1 MLEAAN
7 RDDHSMSLT
16 QPGSGGSTIVA
27 AFDAA
32 RSELEADALRGA
44 GGRAALERYA
54 DRVDAA
60 LRQLFA
66 DAGGADLHVA
76 VIALGGYGR
85 RHLCL
90 QSDIDLLVLFESTIG
105 HKEERFLRALLHPL
119 WDLGV
124 VIGHQVRELEDF
136 KRLETDNAEFLL
148 ALLDARPVA
157 GARSLFDRFRTRFHT
172 ASTHAY
178 ILKSLLELIDQRHA
192 AFNSTLYQLEP
203 DVKEAPGALRD
214 LTATKTIA
222 LLTDPLLLRR
232 GPADPARVD
241 QAEDFLLRVR
251 STLHLDAGRNQNVLS
266 HDMQER
272 TADLLGYPGAEP
284 RQRVERLM
292 SDYFRHA
299 RIVARALDWAR
310 KSAPV
315 PVGPNLG
322 LSRDGI
328 RFLDP
333 ILAARNP
340 ATWIGAFQ
348 AAIDHST
355 DVSDE
360 ALSCVQQ
367 HVDRYRADDFFPE
380 PADRAALL
388 RLLTPRDGL
397 YARLSEM
404 HDCGLLGRVFPE
416 FQAISWRVVR
426 DFYHKYTVD
435 EHTLL
440 TIRNLERIA
449 STTRSERLRF
459 RNILTAVAQPELLV
473 LSLLLHDVGKWRDD
487 DHALESVRMAVDVL
501 DRLHVTGEAR
511 ETVLFLIR
519 EHLRMSLVAFR
530 RDTEDPEIVKN
541 FAAFIGTEE
550 RLKMLCLMTLVDV
563 EAVSPET
570 LTAWKEE
577 LLWRLYVDTYN
588 HLTQRYGDELIE
600 RNQAGLDE
608 LLKQRPDD
616 LSPAEITRFLEGL
629 PQRYLQLFSREA
641 IYRHVRLARD
651 IHPDEVH
658 LSLER
663 SDAAIWT
670 LAVAT
675 LDKPFLFSNIC
686 GVLSSFGMN
695 IIRGH
700 ALTNPNGLVLDV
712 FQFTDDE
719 RFLELNPEAHQ
730 QVLHLLETVV
740 SGKEDV
746 TRLLSG
752 REQSVLHAKTA
763 SRFAPVVRTDND
775 ASGRYTIL
783 DIVANNALGLLYRI
797 SRVISR
803 HGCDVDLVLI
813 ATEGGKAID
822 VFHITKAGAKLTE
835 TEQQALTS
843 DLLRT
848 LEGPL

>member
-1 MLEAAN
+1 
-7 RDDHSMSLT
+7 MSST
-16 QPGSGGSTIVA
+16 QPGPGATTLVA

-32 RSELEADALRGA
+32 RSELEAEALRGA

-54 DRVDAA
+54 DRVDAM

-66 DAGGADLHVA
+66 EVAGANAHIA
-76 VIALGGYGR
+76 VLALGGYGR

-90 QSDIDLLVLFESTIG
+90 QSDIDLLILFGGRIG
-105 HKEERFLRALLHPL
+105 AGEEHFLRKFLHPL

-124 VIGHQVRELEDF
+124 VVGHQVRELDDF
-136 KRLETDNAEFLL
+136 NRLETDNPEFLL
-148 ALLDARPVA
+148 ALLDARPIA
-157 GARSLFDRFRTRFHT
+157 GARSLFDRFGAMFHT
-172 ASTHAY
+172 AATHAY

-192 AFNSTLYQLEP
+192 GFNDTLYQLEP

-214 LTATKTIA
+214 LTATRTIA

-232 GPADPARVD
+232 GPADPARFD

-251 STLHLDAGRNQNVLS
+251 CTLHLDAGRNQNILS

-299 RIVARALDWAR
+299 RIVSRSLAWAR
-310 KSAPV
+310 KTAPI

-333 ILAARNP
+333 IAAARNP
-340 ATWIGAFQ
+340 ASWMGAFQ
-348 AAIDHST
+348 AAIDSAT
-355 DVSDE
+355 EVAE
-360 ALSCVQQ
+360 ETLSCIQQ

-380 PADRAALL
+380 ARDRAALL
-388 RLLTPRDGL
+388 ALLRPRQGL

-449 STTRSERLRF
+449 YTEEADRLRF
-459 RNILTAVAQPELLV
+459 RNVIQSISQPELLV
-473 LSLLLHDVGKWRDD
+473 LALLLHDVGKWRDD
-487 DHALESVRMAVDVL
+487 DHATESERMARDVV
-501 DRLHVTGEAR
+501 DRLQMTGDAR
-511 ETVLFLIR
+511 ETVLFLIKH
-519 EHLRMSLVAFR
+519 HLRMSLVAFR
-530 RDTEDPEIVKN
+530 RDTEDPEIVKD
-541 FAAFIGTEE
+541 FSAFIGTEE
-550 RLKMLCLMTLVDV
+550 RLKMLCLMTLADV
-563 EAVSPET
+563 EAVSPGT

-608 LLKQRPDD
+608 LLRQRPDD
-616 LSPAEITRFLEGL
+616 LSAAEITRFLEGL
-629 PQRYLQLFSREA
+629 PQRYLQLFQPDA
-641 IYRHVRLARD
+641 IYRHVRLARN

-663 SDAAIWT
+663 NDAVWT
-670 LAVAT
+670 LAVTT

-712 FQFTDDE
+712 FQFVDDE
-719 RFLELNPEAHQ
+719 RFLALNPDAHD
-730 QVLHLLETVV
+730 QVLHVLEDVV
-740 SGKEDV
+740 SGRADV
-746 TRLLSG
+746 TRRLRG
-752 REQSVLHAKTA
+752 REQGVLQSRSA
-763 SRFAPVVRTDND
+763 SRFAPVVRADNE

-783 DIVANNALGLLYRI
+783 DIVASNALGLLYRI

-813 ATEGGKAID
+813 ATEGEKAID
-822 VFHITKAGAKLTE
+822 VFHITKGGSKLTE
-835 TEQQALTS
+835 AEQQVLTS

-848 LEGPL
+848 LEDLQ

>member
-1 MLEAAN
+1 M
-7 RDDHSMSLT
+7 
-16 QPGSGGSTIVA
+16 
-27 AFDAA
+27 
-32 RSELEADALRGA
+32 
-44 GGRAALERYA
+44 
-54 DRVDAA
+54 
-60 LRQLFA
+60 LRQLFSDVA
-66 DAGGADLHVA
+66 GPDAQVA
-76 VIALGGYGR
+76 VLALGGYGR

-90 QSDIDLLVLFESTIG
+90 QSDIDLLVLFGGRIG
-105 HKEERFLRALLHPL
+105 ADEEQFLRGFLHPL

-124 VIGHQVRELEDF
+124 VVGHQVRELDDF
-136 KRLETDNAEFLL
+136 NRLETDNPEFLL

-157 GARSLFDRFRTRFHT
+157 GARALFDRFGGLFHT

-178 ILKSLLELIDQRHA
+178 ILKSLLGLIDQRHA
-192 AFNSTLYQLEP
+192 AFNDTLYQLEP

-214 LTATKTIA
+214 LTATRTIA
-222 LLTDPLLLRR
+222 MLTDPLLLRR
-232 GPADPARVD
+232 GPADPARFD

-299 RIVARALDWAR
+299 RIVSRSLEWAR
-310 KSAPV
+310 KTAPV

-333 ILAARNP
+333 IQAARNP
-340 ATWIGAFQ
+340 ASWIGVFQ
-348 AAIDHST
+348 AAIDSGA
-355 DVSDE
+355 DVAE
-360 ALSCVQQ
+360 ETLSCIQQ

-380 PADRAALL
+380 ARDRAALVALL
-388 RLLTPRDGL
+388 RPRQGL

-449 STTRSERLRF
+449 HTDQPYRLRF
-459 RNILTAVAQPELLV
+459 RNVIASVSQPELLV
-473 LSLLLHDVGKWRDD
+473 LALLLHDVGKWRDD
-487 DHALESVRMAVDVL
+487 DHALESERMARDVV
-501 DRLHVTGEAR
+501 DRLQLVGEAR
-511 ETVLFLIR
+511 ETVLFLIKH
-519 EHLRMSLVAFR
+519 HLRMSLVAFR
-530 RDTEDPEIVKN
+530 RDTEDPEIVKD
-541 FAAFIGTEE
+541 FSAFIGTEE
-550 RLKMLCLMTLVDV
+550 RLKLLCLMTLADV

-570 LTAWKEE
+570 LTPWKEE

-588 HLTQRYGDELIE
+588 HLTQRYGDDLIE

-608 LLKQRPDD
+608 LLRQRPDD
-616 LSPAEITRFLEGL
+616 LSAAEITRFLEGL
-629 PQRYLQLFSREA
+629 PQRYLQLFLPEA
-641 IYRHVRLARD
+641 IYRHVRLARN

-663 SDAAIWT
+663 NDAVWT
-670 LAVAT
+670 LAATT

-686 GVLSSFGMN
+686 GVLSSFGMD

-719 RFLELNPEAHQ
+719 RFLELNPDAHD
-730 QVLHLLETVV
+730 QVLHVLEDVV
-740 SGKEDV
+740 SGRSDV
-746 TRLLSG
+746 TTLLRG
-752 REQSVLHAKTA
+752 REQGVLQSRGA
-763 SRFAPVVRTDND
+763 SRFAPVVRADNE

-783 DIVANNALGLLYRI
+783 DIVASNALGLLYRI

-813 ATEGGKAID
+813 ATEGEKAID
-822 VFHITKAGAKLTE
+822 VFHITKGGSKLTE
-835 TEQQALTS
+835 AEQQVLTS

-848 LEGPL
+848 LEGLQ

>member
-16 QPGSGGSTIVA
+16 QPGPGGSTLVA
-27 AFDAA
+27 VFDAA
-32 RSELEADALRGA
+32 RSELEADALRGT
-44 GGRAALERYA
+44 GGRSSLERYS
-54 DRVDAA
+54 DRVDAM

-66 DAGGADLHVA
+66 EAGGPDVRVT

-90 QSDIDLLVLFESTIG
+90 QSDIDLLVLFEQAIGST
-105 HKEERFLRALLHPL
+105 EERFLRAFLHPL
-119 WDLGV
+119 WDLGIV
-124 VIGHQVRELEDF
+124 VGHQVRELDDF
-136 KRLETDNAEFLL
+136 KKLETNNAEFLL
-148 ALLDARPVA
+148 ALLDSRPVA
-157 GARSLFDRFRTRFHT
+157 GLRPLFDRFRARFHT
-172 ASTHAY
+172 ASTHAF
-178 ILKSLLELIDQRHA
+178 ILKSLLELIDARHA

-214 LTATKTIA
+214 LTATRTIA
-222 LLTDPLLLRR
+222 MLTDPLLLRR
-232 GPADPARVD
+232 GPADPAQVD

-251 STLHLDAGRNQNVLS
+251 STLHLGAGRNQNVLS

-299 RIVARALDWAR
+299 RIVMRSLEWAR

-333 ILAARNP
+333 IVAARNP

-348 AAIDHST
+348 AAIDRET
-355 DVSDE
+355 EVSEE
-360 ALSCVQQ
+360 ALSCIHQ

-380 PADRAALL
+380 AADRSALL
-388 RLLTPRDGL
+388 RLLTPRAGL

-449 STTRSERLRF
+449 TTTQPERQRF
-459 RNILTAVAQPELLV
+459 RNVLAAVSEPELLV
-473 LSLLLHDVGKWRDD
+473 LALLLHDVGKWRDD
-487 DHALESVRMAVDVL
+487 DHALESVRMATDVV
-501 DRLHVTGEAR
+501 DRLQLKGEAR
-511 ETVLFLIR
+511 EHVLFLIR
-519 EHLRMSLVAFR
+519 HHLRMSLIAFR
-530 RDTEDPEIVKN
+530 RDTEDPEIVKT

-563 EAVSPET
+563 GAVSPET
-570 LTAWKEE
+570 LTPWKEE

-616 LSPAEITRFLEGL
+616 LSAAEITRFLEGL

-663 SDAAIWT
+663 SDAAVWT

-675 LDKPFLFSNIC
+675 LDKPYLFSNIC

-700 ALTNPNGLVLDV
+700 ALTNPNGLVLDI
-712 FQFTDDE
+712 FQFTDDD

-730 QVLHLLETVV
+730 QVLQVLERVV
-740 SGKEDV
+740 SGKADV
-746 TRLLSG
+746 TSLLRG
-752 REQSVLHAKTA
+752 REQSVLHSPGP
-763 SRFAPVVRTDND
+763 SRFPPVVRADNE
-775 ASGRYTIL
+775 ASGRYTIV
-783 DIVANNALGLLYRI
+783 DIVASNALGLLYRI

-803 HGCDVDLVLI
+803 QGCDVDLVLI

-822 VFHITKAGAKLTE
+822 VFHITKGGSKLTE
-835 TEQQALTS
+835 AEQQALTS

-848 LEGPL
+848 LEGSL

>member
-1 MLEAAN
+1 MAVTQPGPSGSAPAALEAA
-7 RDDHSMSLT
+7 RT
-16 QPGSGGSTIVA
+16 
-27 AFDAA
+27 
-32 RSELEADALRGA
+32 ELQSDVLRGA
-44 GGRAALERYA
+44 GGRSALERYS
-54 DRVDAA
+54 DRVDAM

-66 DAGGADLHVA
+66 EAGGANHDVVVL
-76 VIALGGYGR
+76 ALGGYGR

-90 QSDIDLLVLFESTIG
+90 HSDIDLLILFGSRID
-105 HKEERFLRALLHPL
+105 EEFLRAFLNPL

-124 VIGHQVRELEDF
+124 VIGHQVRELDEF
-136 KRLETDNAEFLL
+136 STLEADNPEFLL

-157 GARSLFDRFRTRFHT
+157 GLRTLFDRFRGVFHT
-172 ASTHAY
+172 ASTHAH
-178 ILKSLLELIDQRHA
+178 ILKSLLGLIDARHA
-192 AFNSTLYQLEP
+192 GFNATLYQLEP

-214 LTATKTIA
+214 LTAARTIA
-222 LLTDPLLLRR
+222 MLTDPLLLRR

-251 STLHLDAGRNQNVLS
+251 STLHLNAGRNQNTLS
-266 HDMQER
+266 HEMQER
-272 TADLLGYPGAEP
+272 TAELLGYPGAEP

-299 RIVARALDWAR
+299 RTAHRSLLWAR
-310 KSAPV
+310 KGAPI

-333 ILAARNP
+333 IQAARNP

-348 AAIDHST
+348 AAIDADT
-355 DVSDE
+355 AVSEE
-360 ALSCVQQ
+360 ALSCIQQ
-367 HVDRYRADDFFPE
+367 HVDRFRADDFFPE
-380 PADRAALL
+380 DQDKAALL
-388 RLLTPRDGL
+388 ALLKPRKGL
-397 YARLSEM
+397 YERLSEM

-440 TIRNLERIA
+440 TIRNLERI
-449 STTRSERLRF
+449 STTEVPYRLRF
-459 RNILTAVAQPELLV
+459 RNILGEIDRPELLV

-487 DHALESVRMAVDVL
+487 DHALESVRMAEEAVERLALDVD
-501 DRLHVTGEAR
+501 AR
-511 ETVLFLIR
+511 ESVLFLIR
-519 EHLRMSLVAFR
+519 HHLRMSLVAFR
-530 RDTEDPEIVKN
+530 RDTEDPDIVKE
-541 FAAFIGTEE
+541 FSAFIGNEE
-550 RLKMLCLMTLVDV
+550 RLKMLTLMTLVDV

-588 HLTQRYGDELIE
+588 HLTQRYGDEVIE
-600 RNQAGLDE
+600 RNQAGLND

-616 LSPAEITRFLEGL
+616 LTITEITRFLEGL
-629 PQRYLQLFSREA
+629 PQRYLQLFARDV

-663 SDAAIWT
+663 GDAAVWS

-719 RFLELNPEAHQ
+719 RFLELNRNGHEQLLH
-730 QVLHLLETVV
+730 VLEEVV
-740 SGKEDV
+740 SARADV
-746 TRLLSG
+746 AARLRP
-752 REQSVLHAKTA
+752 REQGVLHARGTA
-763 SRFAPVVRTDND
+763 RFPPVVRADNQ

-783 DIVANNALGLLYRI
+783 DIVATNALGLLYRI
-797 SRVISR
+797 SRVISQ

-813 ATEGGKAID
+813 ATEGEKAID
-822 VFHITKAGAKLTE
+822 VFHITKGGSKLTE
-835 TEQQALTS
+835 AEQQALTS
-843 DLLRT
+843 DLYRT
-848 LEGPL
+848 LEGSL

>member
-1 MLEAAN
+1 MAVTQPGPSGPALVAALEAA
-7 RDDHSMSLT
+7 RT
-16 QPGSGGSTIVA
+16 
-27 AFDAA
+27 
-32 RSELEADALRGA
+32 ELQSDVVRGV
-44 GGRAALERYA
+44 GGRSALERYS
-54 DRVDAA
+54 DRVDAM

-66 DAGGADLHVA
+66 EAGGANHDVVVL
-76 VIALGGYGR
+76 ALGGYGR

-90 QSDIDLLVLFESTIG
+90 HSDIDLLILFGGRID
-105 HKEERFLRALLHPL
+105 EEFLRAFLNPL

-124 VIGHQVRELEDF
+124 SIGHQVRELEEF
-136 KRLETDNAEFLL
+136 STLEADNPEFLL

-157 GARSLFDRFRTRFHT
+157 GVRVLFERFGALFHT

-178 ILKSLLELIDQRHA
+178 ILKSLLELIDARHA
-192 AFNSTLYQLEP
+192 GFNATLYQLEP

-214 LTATKTIA
+214 LTAARTIA
-222 LLTDPLLLRR
+222 MLTDPLLLRR

-251 STLHLDAGRNQNVLS
+251 STLHLSAGRNQNTLS
-266 HDMQER
+266 HEMQER
-272 TADLLGYPGAEP
+272 TAELLGYPGAEP

-299 RIVARALDWAR
+299 RTAHRSLNWAR
-310 KSAPV
+310 KGAPV

-322 LSRDGI
+322 ISRDGI

-333 ILAARNP
+333 IQAARSP

-348 AAIDHST
+348 AAIDADT
-355 DVSDE
+355 TVSEE
-360 ALSCVQQ
+360 ALSCIQQ
-367 HVDRYRADDFFPE
+367 HVDRFRADDFFPDA
-380 PADRAALL
+380 ADRAALL
-388 RLLTPRDGL
+388 NLLRPRKGL
-397 YARLSEM
+397 YVRLSEM

-449 STTRSERLRF
+449 TTEVPYRLRF
-459 RNILTAVAQPELLV
+459 RNILGEVDRPELLV

-487 DHALESVRMAVDVL
+487 DHALESVRMAVEAVERLGL
-501 DRLHVTGEAR
+501 DADAR
-511 ETVLFLIR
+511 ETVIFLIR
-519 EHLRMSLVAFR
+519 HHLRMSLVAFR
-530 RDTEDPEIVKN
+530 RDTEDPDIVKE
-541 FAAFIGTEE
+541 FSGFIGNEE
-550 RLKMLCLMTLVDV
+550 RLKMLTLMTLVDV

-588 HLTQRYGDELIE
+588 HLTQRYGDEVIE
-600 RNQAGLDE
+600 RNQAGLSD

-616 LSPAEITRFLEGL
+616 LTVTEITRFLEGL
-629 PQRYLQLFSREA
+629 PQRYLQLFARDV

-663 SDAAIWT
+663 GEASVWS

-719 RFLELNPEAHQ
+719 RFLELNRDGQEQ
-730 QVLHLLETVV
+730 LMTVLEEVV
-740 SGKEDV
+740 SARSDV
-746 TRLLSG
+746 ASRLRP
-752 REQSVLHAKTA
+752 REEGVLHARGTP
-763 SRFAPVVRTDND
+763 RFPPVVRADNQ
-775 ASGRYTIL
+775 ASGRYSIL
-783 DIVANNALGLLYRI
+783 DIVATNALGLLYRI
-797 SRVISR
+797 SRVISQ

-813 ATEGGKAID
+813 ATEGEKAID
-822 VFHITKAGAKLTE
+822 VFHITKGGSKLTE
-835 TEQQALTS
+835 AEQQALTS
-843 DLLRT
+843 DLHRT
-848 LEGPL
+848 LEGSL